1 MDMISVLNDCS
12 VKCYGNVKS
21 KEGPILFQKLIAK
34 SIAETKPTFKLT
46 LMGTTYRHLQYIGRS
61 PSL

>member
-21 KEGPILFQKLIAK
+21 KEGPILFQKLIVK
-34 SIAETKPTFKLT
+34 SMEYLAHIVLVDSRSSSSNT
-46 LMGTTYRHLQYIGRS
+46 LG
-61 PSL
+61 PF